1 MSAISQNQ
9 KSATPIQFQDS
20 QLTLGERFL
29 RFPLNSQVNSLLSLS
44 DLQGTI
50 SIQLQEI
57 LPVPHISES
66 WLGIINWRGEAIW
79 ILDLAG
85 FLNGTHWCRQPNI
98 NTEGMAILI
107 QVKTQTIG
115 LLVKQVKTIES
126 YERNEL
132 LPIIESMIPQQQQKF
147 FQGYFLDL
155 DGKPLM
161 VLNIPNLVMALS

>member
-1 MSAISQNQ
+1 MLPASQSQ
-9 KSATPIQFQDS
+9 KSIAPIQFQDS
-20 QLTLGERFL
+20 QLSSGERFL

-50 SIQLQEI
+50 SIRLKEI

-85 FLNGTHWCRQPNI
+85 FLGEAHWCRQEVISN
-98 NTEGMAILI
+98 EAMAILI

-115 LLVKQVKTIES
+115 LLVQQVHTIES
-126 YERNEL
+126 YELAEL
-132 LPIIESMIPQQQQKF
+132 LPVVESMIPPQQQKF
-147 FQGYFLDL
+147 FQGYFLDS
-155 DGKPLM
+155 DGQPLM
-161 VLNIPNLVMALS
+161 VLNIPNLVTALS